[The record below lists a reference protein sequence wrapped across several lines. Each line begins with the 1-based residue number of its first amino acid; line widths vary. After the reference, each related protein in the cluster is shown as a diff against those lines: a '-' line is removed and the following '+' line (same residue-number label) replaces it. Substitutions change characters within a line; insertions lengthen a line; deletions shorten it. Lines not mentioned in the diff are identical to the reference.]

1 VGNYLATGRAPDV
14 SDYIYR
20 VKLRKN
26 LPGQLFV
33 LPAGANDHFYR
44 ERLQAIN
51 WVELYEKHD
60 GYLLFEEVKLQ
71 IHKQLNVDYVLIDSR
86 TGYTDTASICTRQL
100 PHAVVL
106 LFFPND
112 QHLAG
117 LESVVPIIRRPIDQ
131 DESSPPHLHFVMS
144 NVPRLDDEA
153 RIIRDRLRTFRQAL
167 DFTHLDAILWHYPT
181 LELADQRIFT
191 LERPRT
197 LLAAQY
203 RKLTDAIT
211 RPNVADPL
219 YILLRIQEQQKSV
232 RTSVLRS
239 IRLNALKFRFLS
251 DFNDLL
257 HCLIKGLM
265 DVAPTKVIADACTVS
280 YMERLR
286 AELAIQYNFPLG
298 ESEERDETI
307 APNEATFL
315 LCSTFANIFVELV
328 RLAAQYKP
336 ALLLDIAH
344 HPRMIDVIPSIP
356 LGVLLE
362 DDVGVKALAVIG
374 HELHR
379 IQQDNDPVQQHTFAT
394 ILPTSFS
401 NIVLGLIGAGEF
413 QLAKALLEKRVR
425 CLEPH
430 IADVFNY
437 AMAEWGDTGTIPVSH
452 FKQVQSLHESAAD
465 NSNQLAD
472 ANYWQCLA
480 LTVFVLGQKEQA
492 LQWLHVAER
501 MAQGRDNQN
510 DSDRGLFSCWRYR
523 LVSPRDFLSDCQEM
537 RLFFEGQPNNP
548 RVFRSR
554 IATDSC
560 VSASP
565 SCQAK

>member
-117 LESVVPIIRRPIDQ
+117 LESVVPIIRQPIDQ

-203 RKLTDAIT
+203 RKLTDAIA
-211 RPNVADPL
+211 RRNVADPL
-219 YILLRIQEQQKSV
+219 YILLRIQEGQKSV
-232 RTSVLRS
+232 QTSVLRS
-239 IRLNALKFRFLS
+239 IRLNELKFRFLS
-251 DFNDLL
+251 DINDLL
-257 HCLIKGLM
+257 HRLIKGLM

-280 YMERLR
+280 YMEGLR
-286 AELAIQYNFPLG
+286 EGLTIQSNFPPV
-298 ESEERDETI
+298 ESEGREETI
-307 APNEATFL
+307 ALNAATFL
-315 LCSTFANIFVELV
+315 LRPTFANIFVKLA

-344 HPRMIDVIPSIP
+344 HPRIIDIIRSVGIP
-356 LGVLLE
+356 LAALLWE
-362 DDVGVKALAVIG
+362 DVGVKALAVIG
-374 HELHR
+374 HELQR
-379 IQQDNDPVQQHTFAT
+379 IQQDNDPVQQHTFTT
-394 ILPTSFS
+394 IPPTSF
-401 NIVLGLIGAGEF
+401 NAIVLGLIGAGEF

-425 CLEPH
+425 SLKPH
-430 IADVFNY
+430 ITDVFNY

-452 FKQVQSLHESAAD
+452 FKQVQSLHESD